1 MSKELTLV
9 HGMET
14 RIAHCNGVY
23 DSYYNAY
30 VYLPEDHCLFL
41 HDYREIGEHGYGFI
55 SHPLSYSAFN
65 KPTQKWILGI
75 TGDYLQSMIGIDAKP
90 IQTLEGIKEKL
101 EELVNKV
108 VEVQDLY
115 KQGLYTPPAFSDTT
129 LRFISKLKSR
139 NFIPKFT
146 VEGVPV
152 NE

>member
-1 MSKELTLV
+1 MTNEVTLV
-9 HGMET
+9 HGLET
-14 RIAHCNGVY
+14 RIVHCNGVY

-30 VYLPEDHCLFL
+30 VYLSEDHCLFL
-41 HDYREIGEHGYGFI
+41 HDYQEISDHGYGFI

-65 KPTQKWILGI
+65 KLTQKWVLGI
-75 TGDYLQSMIGIDAKP
+75 TGDYLQSMIGIDSKP